1 MPILRSVGQKP
12 DRRWFVASPILGRRL
27 VHRVV
32 KAHLTDFVSK
42 FDVAGD
48 QSKQFEAFVNYSIF
62 RRFCGDQVDPDS
74 LVYDG
79 EDPGIDGFMSF
90 VEDSYVESV
99 DEVEDALKS
108 TRRDA
113 NVSVVFVQSKTS
125 ETWKKSE
132 INTFQAGILD
142 FLSDAHNYPHAEYLE
157 NGRDVFDAILSKV
170 GRIRNG
176 KPNARIY
183 FATTAR
189 ESTDRGIIAAR
200 DSLTSSVID
209 TGLFHDVEVVLIDRD
224 SIVDLWTS
232 SEGSV
237 EATLKLL
244 GNAPFPAT
252 PGIDESYVVT
262 VRAQDFIESIL
273 TDKNGKFRQR
283 IFDENVRD
291 FIGVDSDVNAE
302 MGTTLQDA
310 SRQNRFGIL
319 NNGVTIIAPDVRLS
333 AFEMFLRDFQIVNG
347 CQTSNVLFQNKD
359 IVDGDAT
366 LVLKI
371 VETSDPSVVDDIV
384 RSTNRQTKVEE
395 SQFLATLDA
404 IKMIDKYF
412 VARAEDDEY
421 RLFFER
427 RTDQFN
433 SHENVKAIRVFDIKE
448 IARCVAA
455 MFLDKPDLAS
465 RYPNRLTGEMR
476 DLVFDSSYREEV
488 FYVAAY
494 SLYRIRL
501 LLASR
506 KIDGRFVKL
515 RWHILLAIRYYVCGE
530 SLPNLSSAK
539 VEKNA
544 KEIREFVEDGG
555 DARISELNDL
565 CAAIVEIDDMTR
577 DKVRNSALTLDVKA
591 KALELRKSVLAAK
604 IKGAKAAV
612 K

>member
-1 MPILRSVGQKP
+1 MT
-12 DRRWFVASPILGRRL
+12 FVDEAY
-27 VHRVV
+27 
-32 KAHLTDFVSK
+32 
-42 FDVAGD
+42 VA
-48 QSKQFEAFVNYSIF
+48 
-62 RRFCGDQVDPDS
+62 
-74 LVYDG
+74 
-79 EDPGIDGFMSF
+79 
-90 VEDSYVESV
+90 SV

-108 TRRDA
+108 RRRDA
-113 NVSVVFVQSKTS
+113 SVSVVFTQAKTAES
-125 ETWKKSE
+125 WKKSE
-132 INTFQAGILD
+132 ISTFQAGILD
-142 FLSDAHNYPHAEYLE
+142 FLSDDHKYPHAEYLE
-157 NGRDVFDAILSKV
+157 NGREVFDEVLSKV

-189 ESTDRGIIAAR
+189 ESSDREIIAAI
-200 DSLTSSVID
+200 DSLRTSVED
-209 TGLFHDVEVVLIDRD
+209 TGLFHEVDAVLIDRD
-224 SIVDLWTS
+224 LIVELWTS
-232 SEGSV
+232 SDGSV

-262 VRAQDFIESIL
+262 VRAQDFISSIL
-273 TDKNGKFRQR
+273 SDKNGKLRQR

-302 MGTTLQDA
+302 MGTTLNDEP
-310 SRQNRFGIL
+310 RQKRFGIL

-333 AFEMFLRDFQIVNG
+333 AFEMYLRDFQIVNG
-347 CQTSNVLFQNKD
+347 CQTSNVLFRNRD

-404 IKMIDKYF
+404 IKMIDRYF

-421 RLFFER
+421 QLFFER
-427 RTDQFN
+427 RTDQFS
-433 SHENVKAIRVFDIKE
+433 SHEDVKAIRVFDIRE

-476 DLVFDSSYREEV
+476 GLVFDNTYREEV

-494 SLYRIRL
+494 TLYRIRL
-501 LLASR
+501 LLANR

-515 RWHILLAIRYYVCGE
+515 RWHILMAVRYYVCGD
-530 SLPNLSSAK
+530 SIANLSSPKIETSARK
-539 VEKNA
+539 
-544 KEIREFVEDGG
+544 IREFIEDGS
-555 DARISELNDL
+555 DKRIAELNAL
-565 CAAIVEIDDMTR
+565 CAAIVDIDEITR
-577 DKVRNSALTLDVKA
+577 DKVKSSALTADVKRRA
-591 KALELRKSVLAAK
+591 IESRKNAGKRQSF
-604 IKGAKAAV
+604 
-612 K
+612 